1 MSTRRSILTFAART
15 AAISQ
20 AMARVTGLLI
30 IVIMLAVVIDAVLRG
45 GLGIALWGILE
56 VGVLLLLALI
66 YFGLPATQAGRE
78 NFRVSIV
85 TERLPPWLDR
95 LVAWMLMLVQLV
107 IIGIL
112 CWVTWRSAIFSF
124 NRDEVSIGMVQIP
137 LWPSRVMVAAGL
149 CMLLVQSLASAVEF
163 ALLGKHPYAVDLATE
178 IRAEIGDFDAKPLS
192 GQS

>member
-78 NFRVSIV
+78 NFRVSIF

>member
-45 GLGIALWGILE
+45 GLGIALWGVLE